1 MKPGNLVKIT
11 RASIG
16 VPKGTIAMITE
27 LVRPEPVSGHSI
39 TKYYVVRL
47 FGVGGAYASGSELRE
62 RRYLGMDL
70 ELLS

>member
-1 MKPGNLVKIT
+1 MKAGNLVKIT
-11 RASIG
+11 RASLG

-27 LVRPEPVSGHSI
+27 IVRPEPVPGHSI

-47 FGVGGAYASGSELRE
+47 FGVVVHVRE